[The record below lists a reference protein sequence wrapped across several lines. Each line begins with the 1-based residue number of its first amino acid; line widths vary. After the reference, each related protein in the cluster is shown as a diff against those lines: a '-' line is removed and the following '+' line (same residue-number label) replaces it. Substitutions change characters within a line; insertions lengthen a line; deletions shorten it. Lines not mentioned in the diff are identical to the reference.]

1 VDAEPVWSDST
12 VILDLLMDVH
22 AGVFRLLG
30 YFSGCSIISTRTMAK
45 KKIPKRTPEERAHSL
60 QVRERALRH
69 LEELK
74 RRDIERAAKRS
85 ASS

>member
-1 VDAEPVWSDST
+1 
-12 VILDLLMDVH
+12 
-22 AGVFRLLG
+22 
-30 YFSGCSIISTRTMAK
+30 MAK